1 MKLIELLLN
10 WNTGK
15 KFNFHRDI
23 IWGVI
28 ISISLLLMCNI
39 RL

>member
-15 KFNFHRDI
+15 KFNFERDI

-28 ISISLLLMCNI
+28 LTVILLLMMNI

>member
-1 MKLIELLLN
+1 MKLIELILN

-15 KFNFHRDI
+15 KFNFERDI
-23 IWGVI
+23 VMGVI